1 MAATANGLT
10 EDEVQ
15 APTGVIRPDRS
26 TPVGDSDASPEPLA
40 PQEEGATVAPEQNEP
55 SVVTIVDAPAIV
67 PTAEPPVTE
76 TLATVVDAD
85 EIENFTARR
94 KRLKARRKKERRSC
108 RWTAL
113 ILVLF
118 AFNVALVG
126 ASSEVVRFLPQ
137 RPTRQPASPE
147 IREYANFKR
156 KRLSTLVI
164 EGTIVSI
171 SGKPTEVPQL
181 RFAARDAS
189 GQEVYTW
196 SALPSRSIL
205 GPGEKLDFRSRL
217 VSPPPNATDVMVR
230 FFTPQDSVASAK

>member
-1 MAATANGLT
+1 MAATANGPT

-55 SVVTIVDAPAIV
+55 SVAAKLCGFFRSGL
-67 PTAEPPVTE
+67 PVNLRHLKFENMRISKE
-76 TLATVVDAD
+76 TQEGL
-85 EIENFTARR
+85 
-94 KRLKARRKKERRSC
+94 
-108 RWTAL
+108 
-113 ILVLF
+113 
-118 AFNVALVG
+118 
-126 ASSEVVRFLPQ
+126 SS
-137 RPTRQPASPE
+137 
-147 IREYANFKR
+147 
-156 KRLSTLVI
+156 LVI

-205 GPGEKLDFRSRL
+205 GPGEKLDFRLFHR
-217 VSPPPNATDVMVR
+217 R
-230 FFTPQDSVASAK
+230 RTPRM